1 MFWPRPLPP
10 STSVTGCDWTR
21 QQKTSRPADPVEK
34 YLPRSPALLETDVL
48 VTQDRQQSSSY
59 LSTSSCRAAWGKTPY
74 LDIIDPLVE
83 NEYQY
88 VFSIDNGR
96 RTKTT
101 VKNFLSQTNI

>member
-34 YLPRSPALLETDVL
+34 YLPRSPALWETDVL
-48 VTQDRQQSSSY
+48 VTQDRQQSSSS
-59 LSTSSCRAAWGKTPY
+59 LCASSCRETPY